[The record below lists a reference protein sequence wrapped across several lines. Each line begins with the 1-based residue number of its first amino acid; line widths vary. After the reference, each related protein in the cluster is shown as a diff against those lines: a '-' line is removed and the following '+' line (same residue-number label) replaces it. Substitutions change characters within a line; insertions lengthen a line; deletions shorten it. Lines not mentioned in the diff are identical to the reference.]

1 MLKIVLDTNC
11 LISSLSSYSTYFP
24 IWSGLQD
31 GKFMIF
37 VSNSILDEYQEII
50 EEKTN
55 AYVAQNVIRTLL
67 ESPYVKYHEPSYHFG
82 LITQDPD
89 DNKFV
94 DCAIVSNADFIVTED
109 KHFNVLKE
117 ITFPKVSILGID
129 DFLHTL
135 EGDPLPS

>member
-11 LISSLSSYSTYFP
+11 LISSLSSYSKYFT
-24 IWSGLQD
+24 IWRCLQE
-31 GKFMIF
+31 GKFMIC

-55 AYVAQNVIRTLL
+55 AIIAQNVIRTLL
-67 ESPYVKYHEPSYHFG
+67 DCPFVKYHEPSYYFG

-94 DCAIVSNADFIVTED
+94 DCAIVSNANYIVTED
-109 KHFNVLKE
+109 KHFDVLKE
-117 ITFPKVSILGID
+117 ISFPKVSILGID

-135 EGDPLPS
+135 EEDT

>member
-1 MLKIVLDTNC
+1 MAMPKIVLDTNC
-11 LISSLSSYSTYFP
+11 LISSLSSYSKYFP
-24 IWSGLQD
+24 IWRYLQE
-31 GKFMIF
+31 GKFIIC

-55 AYVAQNVIRTLL
+55 AIIAQNVIRTLL
-67 ESPYVKYHEPSYHFG
+67 DCPFVKYHEPSYHFS

-94 DCAIVSNADFIVTED
+94 DCAIISNADYIVMED

-117 ITFPKVSILGID
+117 ISFPKVSIRGID
-129 DFLHTL
+129 TFLHTL
-135 EGDPLPS
+135 EQDL